1 MKCQHFLNGFIETF
15 NKHAAMKQKY
25 RRANQGRFMKNH
37 IHKAIMKRSRFR
49 NKLLSDRTEMFR
61 KEYKKQQKFCLNLL
75 KKARKEHFGNLDV
88 NSVSDNKKF
97 WQIVKPLFSNK
108 VKAKTTIKLVEN
120 NEIIDDEIEISK
132 LFNEYFVN
140 IVKKLGI
147 FTEKQS
153 AASTENSLSE
163 VERAIANTKIIIV

>member
-1 MKCQHFLNGFIETF
+1 M
-15 NKHAAMKQKY
+15 
-25 RRANQGRFMKNH
+25 
-37 IHKAIMKRSRFR
+37 
-49 NKLLSDRTEMFR
+49 
-61 KEYKKQQKFCLNLL
+61 
-75 KKARKEHFGNLDV
+75 GNLDV

-132 LFNEYFVN
+132 LFNEYFIN
-140 IVKKLGI
+140 IVRKLGI

>member
-1 MKCQHFLNGFIETF
+1 M
-15 NKHAAMKQKY
+15 
-25 RRANQGRFMKNH
+25 
-37 IHKAIMKRSRFR
+37 
-49 NKLLSDRTEMFR
+49 
-61 KEYKKQQKFCLNLL
+61 
-75 KKARKEHFGNLDV
+75 GNLDV

-108 VKAKTTIKLVEN
+108 VKAKTTITLVEN

-132 LFNEYFVN
+132 LFNEYFIN
-140 IVKKLGI
+140 IVRKLGI

-163 VERAIANTKIIIV
+163 VERAIANTKIIMV

>member
-1 MKCQHFLNGFIETF
+1 M
-15 NKHAAMKQKY
+15 
-25 RRANQGRFMKNH
+25 
-37 IHKAIMKRSRFR
+37 
-49 NKLLSDRTEMFR
+49 
-61 KEYKKQQKFCLNLL
+61 
-75 KKARKEHFGNLDV
+75 GNLDV

>member
-1 MKCQHFLNGFIETF
+1 M
-15 NKHAAMKQKY
+15 
-25 RRANQGRFMKNH
+25 
-37 IHKAIMKRSRFR
+37 
-49 NKLLSDRTEMFR
+49 
-61 KEYKKQQKFCLNLL
+61 
-75 KKARKEHFGNLDV
+75 GNLDV

-120 NEIIDDEIEISK
+120 NEIIDGEIEISK

-140 IVKKLGI
+140 IVRKLGI

>member
-1 MKCQHFLNGFIETF
+1 M
-15 NKHAAMKQKY
+15 
-25 RRANQGRFMKNH
+25 
-37 IHKAIMKRSRFR
+37 
-49 NKLLSDRTEMFR
+49 
-61 KEYKKQQKFCLNLL
+61 
-75 KKARKEHFGNLDV
+75 
-88 NSVSDNKKF
+88 SDNKKF

>member
-1 MKCQHFLNGFIETF
+1 ML
-15 NKHAAMKQKY
+15 
-25 RRANQGRFMKNH
+25 
-37 IHKAIMKRSRFR
+37 
-49 NKLLSDRTEMFR
+49 
-61 KEYKKQQKFCLNLL
+61 
-75 KKARKEHFGNLDV
+75 
-88 NSVSDNKKF
+88 DNKKF

>member
-1 MKCQHFLNGFIETF
+1 M
-15 NKHAAMKQKY
+15 
-25 RRANQGRFMKNH
+25 
-37 IHKAIMKRSRFR
+37 
-49 NKLLSDRTEMFR
+49 
-61 KEYKKQQKFCLNLL
+61 
-75 KKARKEHFGNLDV
+75 
-88 NSVSDNKKF
+88 SDNKKF

-140 IVKKLGI
+140 IVRKLGI

>member
-1 MKCQHFLNGFIETF
+1 M
-15 NKHAAMKQKY
+15 
-25 RRANQGRFMKNH
+25 
-37 IHKAIMKRSRFR
+37 
-49 NKLLSDRTEMFR
+49 
-61 KEYKKQQKFCLNLL
+61 
-75 KKARKEHFGNLDV
+75 GNLDV
-88 NSVSDNKKF
+88 NSVLDNKKF

-140 IVKKLGI
+140 IVRKLGI